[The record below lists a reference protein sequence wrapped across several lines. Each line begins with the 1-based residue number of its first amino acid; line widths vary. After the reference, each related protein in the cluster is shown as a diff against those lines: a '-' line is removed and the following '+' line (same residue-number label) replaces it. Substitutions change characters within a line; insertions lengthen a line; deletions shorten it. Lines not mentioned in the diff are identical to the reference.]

1 MSASRSVA
9 AAQRRRAGPSEPQQA
24 VRGPNTSI
32 NSSQVFSQQPNQMR
46 PGTTGRLAGQ
56 QAALQQQQYLQQQQ
70 PQQQNNIAQTST
82 SKMTIPQAIT
92 LITLRLGRLENQL
105 AGSEVNSSSINGSLE
120 NALVESILQRLD
132 SLEQYQS
139 DNSELSHVDPV
150 KNSNLEEE
158 IVKIKQQLE
167 TCKLGVTSLRSTTT
181 VSSKDLKTFKSELD
195 ALKVEFFHTKNLIED
210 LQLVYDNDNKNESLL
225 EVDYAHNNETLSS
238 HINFQ
243 NQNTSSDNELEL
255 ELDLGLETIV
265 EETKANVNVNE
276 ESLDLALVPSENIEE
291 SVEPSSLKEIIQQEL
306 KQSGVYINEPVV
318 NTNTS
323 KKQGKYNKNH
333 NK

>member
-70 PQQQNNIAQTST
+70 PQQNNIAQTSTST

-181 VSSKDLKTFKSELD
+181 VSSKDLKTFKAELD

-210 LQLVYDNDNKNESLL
+210 LQLVYDNDNKNDSLL

-265 EETKANVNVNE
+265 EETKANVNE

-291 SVEPSSLKEIIQQEL
+291 SVEPSSLKEIIQQE
-306 KQSGVYINEPVV
+306 
-318 NTNTS
+318 
-323 KKQGKYNKNH
+323 
-333 NK
+333 

>member
-56 QAALQQQQYLQQQQ
+56 QAALQQQQYLQQQ
-70 PQQQNNIAQTST
+70 PQQQNNIVQGQNT

-181 VSSKDLKTFKSELD
+181 VSSKDLKTFKAELD
-195 ALKVEFFHTKNLIED
+195 ALKVEFFHAKNLIED
-210 LQLVYDNDNKNESLL
+210 LQVVYDNDNKNESLL

-243 NQNTSSDNELEL
+243 NQNTSSDNELD
-255 ELDLGLETIV
+255 LDLGLETIV
-265 EETKANVNVNE
+265 EESNTNTNE
-276 ESLDLALVPSENIEE
+276 ESVDLVPSEHIEE
-291 SVEPSSLKEIIQQEL
+291 SVLESEPSSLKEIIQQEL

>member
-56 QAALQQQQYLQQQQ
+56 QAALQQQQ
-70 PQQQNNIAQTST
+70 PQQNNIAQTST

-181 VSSKDLKTFKSELD
+181 VSSKDLKTFKAELD

-210 LQLVYDNDNKNESLL
+210 LQLVYDNDNKNDSLL

-265 EETKANVNVNE
+265 EETKANVNE

-306 KQSGVYINEPVV
+306 KQSGIYINEPAV

-323 KKQGKYNKNH
+323 KKQGKNNKNH